1 MPTEAELKDKLKL
14 LGAELDVRAEKAQ
27 KLDEYREENGGAI
40 PPAVK
45 HAKVTKA
52 YRLLMSL
59 SSTNYAKVIV
69 KAAAAKMKVGGI
81 KCGDRELEEA
91 AWKVWQDNRMDA
103 EFRRATD
110 SVLAHGRAF
119 AIVRPR
125 GDGESPEIILEDSS
139 TVIVEYVEGSRYDRV
154 CALRRWVDDDKILHG
169 TLYYPDGTYRL
180 KTNRK
185 VESASDYET
194 LETVNWRI
202 DGEPLPNPHGV
213 VPAVE
218 IATNG
223 GLKPGRFG
231 SAEGDYETEL
241 GLLDRINTLE
251 FLRLVIAF
259 TASFPVRVVIGD
271 KILKDDDG
279 KPIAPFE
286 LGADIIAQLE
296 DPQAKLD
303 EFKAADLNAFDKS
316 VDRDVETLAGV
327 TGTPFD
333 HFKSVPVQ
341 NVNAEALRASR
352 DRLDSRVSDH
362 LPFVGE
368 GAEEFLRVALLM
380 QGKELPQSATLQ
392 WINRESYSLSER
404 ADAATKL
411 KDILPWQIIARKVLD
426 MSQDE
431 LQEIELLR
439 ASDSLTQLLPAAD
452 GEPAN

>member
-1 MPTEAELKDKLKL
+1 MPTEDELKAKLKL
-14 LGAELDVRAEKAQ
+14 LGTELDARAAKMRR
-27 KLDEYREENGGAI
+27 LDEYREENGGAI
-40 PPAVK
+40 PPAIK

-52 YRLLMSL
+52 YRLLMSI

-69 KAAAAKMKVGGI
+69 KAAAAKMQVGGI
-81 KCGDRELEEA
+81 KCGNEELESA
-91 AWKVWQDNRMDA
+91 AWQVWQDNRMGA

-119 AIVRPR
+119 AIVRPNPA
-125 GDGESPEIILEDSS
+125 GGSPEIILEDSS
-139 TVIVEYVEGSRYDRV
+139 TVIVEYAEGSRYNRV
-154 CALRRWVDDDKILHG
+154 CALRRWTDDEKYLHG
-169 TLYYPDGTYRL
+169 TLYYPDATYRL

-185 VESASDYET
+185 VESVSSDSI
-194 LETVNWRI
+194 ETVTWQL
-202 DGEPLPNPHGV
+202 DGDPLENQYGV

-231 SAEGDYETEL
+231 TAEGDYETEL

-259 TASFPVRVVIGD
+259 TASFPVRVVIGG

-286 LGADIIAQLE
+286 LGADILAQLE
-296 DPQAKLD
+296 DPNAKLE
-303 EFKAADLNAFDKS
+303 EFKEANLKVFGES
-316 VDRDVETLAGV
+316 VDRDIETLAGV

-368 GAEEFLRVALLM
+368 GAEEFLRVALKM
-380 QGKELPQSATLQ
+380 QGKELPQNATLQ
-392 WINRESYSLSER
+392 WVNRESYSLSER

-411 KDILPWQIIARKVLD
+411 KDILPWQVIARKVLD
-426 MSQDE
+426 MGQDE
-431 LQEIELLR
+431 IKQVELLR
-439 ASDSLTQLLPAAD
+439 ATDAFTSLLT
-452 GEPAN
+452 EPDAVATD

>member
-1 MPTEAELKDKLKL
+1 MPSENELISKLGL
-14 LGAELDVRAEKAQ
+14 LGHELDLRADRVR

-40 PPAVK
+40 PPAIK

-52 YRLLMSL
+52 YRLLMSI

-69 KAAAAKMKVGGI
+69 KAAASKMQVGGI
-81 KCGDRELEEA
+81 KCGDKGLEDA
-91 AWKVWQDNRMDA
+91 AWKIWQDNRMGS

-119 AIVRPR
+119 AIVRP
-125 GDGESPEIILEDSS
+125 GDGSPEIIFEDAA
-139 TVIVEYVEGSRYDRV
+139 TVVVEYAEGSRYNRV
-154 CALRRWVDDDKILHG
+154 SALRRWLDDEKILHG
-169 TLYYPDGTYRL
+169 TLYYPDATYRL
-180 KTNRK
+180 RTDRR
-185 VESASDYET
+185 VESTSEYSSET
-194 LETVNWRI
+194 LKWVVEDVLEN
-202 DGEPLPNPHGV
+202 DFGV

-223 GLKPGRFG
+223 GLKAGRFG
-231 SAEGDYETEL
+231 TAEGDYETEL

-271 KILKDDDG
+271 KILRDDDG
-279 KPIAPFE
+279 NQIAPFE

-296 DPQAKLD
+296 DPNAKLA
-303 EFKAADLNAFDKS
+303 EFKEANLKAFSDS
-316 VDRDVETLAGV
+316 VDRDIETLAGV

-352 DRLDSRVSDH
+352 DRLDSRVRDH

-368 GAEEFLRVALLM
+368 GAEEVLRVAMLM
-380 QGKELPQSATLQ
+380 DGQQLPQSATLQ
-392 WINRESYSLSER
+392 WVNRESYSLAER

-411 KDILPWQIIARKVLD
+411 KDILPWQVIGRKVLD

-431 LQEIELLR
+431 IDEVELLR
-439 ASDSLTQLLPAAD
+439 TSESMVLDKGPVA
-452 GEPAN
+452 

>member
-1 MPTEAELKDKLKL
+1 MPTEDELKAKLKL
-14 LGAELDVRAEKAQ
+14 LGTELDARAAKVQ

-69 KAAAAKMKVGGI
+69 KAAASKMQVGGI
-81 KCGDRELEEA
+81 KCGDKALEDA
-91 AWKVWQDNRMDA
+91 AWKIWQDNRMGA

-125 GDGESPEIILEDSS
+125 GEGESPEIILEDSA
-139 TVIVEYVEGSRYDRV
+139 TVIVEYKEGSRYDRV
-154 CALRRWVDDDKILHG
+154 CALRRWLDDDKILHG
-169 TLYYPDGTYRL
+169 TLYYPDATYRL
-180 KTNRK
+180 KTNRR
-185 VESASDYET
+185 VESAAEREMLQPVAWD
-194 LETVNWRI
+194 L
-202 DGEPLPNPHGV
+202 DGEPLENPHGV

-223 GLKPGRFG
+223 GLKSGRFG
-231 SAEGDYETEL
+231 TAEGDYETEL

-271 KILKDDDG
+271 KILRDDDG
-279 KPIAPFE
+279 KRIAPFE
-286 LGADIIAQLE
+286 LGADIVAQLE
-296 DPQAKLD
+296 DPNAKLE
-303 EFKAADLNAFDKS
+303 EFKEANLKAFGES

-341 NVNAEALRASR
+341 NVNAEALWASR
-352 DRLDSRVSDH
+352 DRLNTRVSDH

-368 GAEEFLRVALLM
+368 GAEEFLRVAMLM
-380 QGKELPQSATLQ
+380 NGQDLPQNATLQ
-392 WINRESYSLSER
+392 WVNRESRSLAAR
-404 ADAATKL
+404 ADAAGKL
-411 KDILPWQIIARKVLD
+411 KDILPWQVIAQRVLD

-431 LQEIELLR
+431 IADVELLR
-439 ASDSLTQLLPAAD
+439 STDAFTDLLREPDAVPAD
-452 GEPAN
+452 